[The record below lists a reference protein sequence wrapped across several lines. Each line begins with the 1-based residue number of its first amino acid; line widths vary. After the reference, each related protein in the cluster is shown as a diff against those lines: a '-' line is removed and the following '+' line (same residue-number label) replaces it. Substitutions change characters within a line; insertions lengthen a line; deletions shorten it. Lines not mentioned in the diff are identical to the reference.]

1 MPIHPDSQRTRQNR
15 SRHAVSLAQQTQL
28 PKEVGIRM
36 LDHLEGL
43 RVEVKR
49 LLFLGAGSGWLK
61 EELSTQF
68 PAAHLFFADECL
80 PLIKA
85 FPSSFSFS
93 HFSGLTSIPVLSSL
107 FSLIGQSPPQ
117 RLACSMEMLP
127 FKNGSMDLVIAHGV
141 LPWCDPQLAFA
152 EARRVLRQDGL
163 LLFSSL
169 GPDTFKEWK
178 SAGSPPMLSL
188 IDMHDLADLAS
199 HAGLTSPVVDM
210 EYLTVFYPDFKAI
223 VQDIRTLGGGN
234 GLKER
239 NHGLMTP
246 RAYQKLL
253 SAVER
258 TRTPEGFPQ
267 TLELIYG
274 HAWNT
279 RPLIADS
286 GRPVIPI
293 RPA

>member
-1 MPIHPDSQRTRQNR
+1 MPISPDSLRTRQNR
-15 SRHAVSLAQQTQL
+15 SRHAASLSQQTQL
-28 PKEVGIRM
+28 PREVGIRL

-43 RVEVKR
+43 RVEVNQ
-49 LLFLGAGSGWLK
+49 LLYLGAGSGWLK

-68 PAAHLFFADECL
+68 TAADIFFADECL
-80 PLIKA
+80 PLIKT
-85 FPSSFSFS
+85 FPSSSSFS
-93 HFSGLTSIPVLSSL
+93 HFSGLTSIPGLSSL
-107 FSLIGQSPPQ
+107 FSLIGRPPPQ
-117 RLACSMEMLP
+117 RLACSMELLP

-163 LLFSSL
+163 MLFSSL
-169 GPDTFKEWK
+169 GPDTFKEWRG
-178 SAGSPPMLSL
+178 AGSPPMLSL

-210 EYLTVFYPDFKAI
+210 EYLTVFYPNIQAI
-223 VQDIRTLGGGN
+223 VQDLRTLGGGN
-234 GLKER
+234 GMGDR
-239 NHGLMTP
+239 PHGLMTP

-258 TRTPEGFPQ
+258 TRTPEGLPQ

-279 RPLIADS
+279 RPLITSS

-293 RPA
+293 QPA